1 MDAPSFGHGIAAV
14 TTSVIALAAWL
25 IVRRQKKAAAEPSTA
40 EAGRGR
46 RAAHVTALLT
56 TGLGLGLWVLYLIFA
71 IRPALAN
78 DVFGVI
84 STGVL
89 VVANVIN
96 LVYLYRRSDDRSY
109 NTWVVTVA
117 AFLLSL
123 PVASLIY

>member
-14 TTSVIALAAWL
+14 TTSVIALAAWF
-25 IVRRQKKAAAEPSTA
+25 IVRRQQRTAEEPSTTEPRPKRTIA
-40 EAGRGR
+40 RLTG
-46 RAAHVTALLT
+46 LLT
-56 TGLGLGLWVLYLIFA
+56 TGLALGLWVLYLTFT
-71 IRPALAN
+71 IRPAVAN

-84 STGVL
+84 SSGVL

-96 LVYLYRRSDDRSY
+96 LVFLYRRRDDRSY
-109 NTWVVTVA
+109 NAWVVAVV

>member
-25 IVRRQKKAAAEPSTA
+25 IVRRQQKAAVEPSTT
-40 EAGRGR
+40 EAGPRR

-71 IRPALAN
+71 TRPALAN

-96 LVYLYRRSDDRSY
+96 LVYLYRRRDDRTF
-109 NTWVVTVA
+109 NARVVTVV